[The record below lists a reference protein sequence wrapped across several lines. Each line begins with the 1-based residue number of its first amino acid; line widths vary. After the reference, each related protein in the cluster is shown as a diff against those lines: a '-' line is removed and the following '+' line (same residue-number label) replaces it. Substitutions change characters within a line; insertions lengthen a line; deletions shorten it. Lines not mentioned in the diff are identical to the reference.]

1 MQAISPLW
9 LMPYLYLCPNF
20 IVDLRCGNE
29 TRKSTNGDFTHPE
42 PWFNYACPTL
52 FYFGRTNHR
61 GMIFTP
67 FVPFVI
73 GVHPSCIPF
82 IRKTEETIFQAQT
95 ALKTSRREL
104 AKLEGRQKTMAMLAQ
119 EGAISQ
125 RQWQQFQAQIQQ
137 IKAEIADTEKL
148 EIEAQNQITTL
159 KAMPRCI
166 PT

>member
-1 MQAISPLW
+1 
-9 LMPYLYLCPNF
+9 
-20 IVDLRCGNE
+20 
-29 TRKSTNGDFTHPE
+29 
-42 PWFNYACPTL
+42 
-52 FYFGRTNHR
+52 
-61 GMIFTP
+61 MIFSP
-67 FVPFVI
+67 FLSFVI

-104 AKLEGRQKTMAMLAQ
+104 AKLEGRQKTMSMLVQ

-125 RQWQQFQAQIQQ
+125 RQWEQFQGQIKQ
-137 IKAEIADTEKL
+137 IKAEIADTERL

-159 KAMPRCI
+159 KALPRCM